1 MNKLTLKERKASI
14 KEILIDYLEEADN
27 QDLLDTVYQDLM
39 TFIDKTVLSDMYE
52 RLGENKTMLSKK
64 VGISKTTLI
73 KRLKEYRAGD

>member
-1 MNKLTLKERKASI
+1 MNKLTLKERKANI

-73 KRLKEYRAGD
+73 KRLKEYHAGD